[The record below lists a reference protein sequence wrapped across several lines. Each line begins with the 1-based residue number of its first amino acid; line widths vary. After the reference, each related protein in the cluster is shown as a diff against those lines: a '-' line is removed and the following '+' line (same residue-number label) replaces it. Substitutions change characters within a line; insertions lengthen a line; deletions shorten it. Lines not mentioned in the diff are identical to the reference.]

1 MPGLAGQSPNYR
13 GMKIVTGPA
22 RRRGAPQTD
31 RIVEAARWR
40 ASAMRRWLAML
51 RIRPGSREMRAAR
64 PRISR
69 GRRG

>member
-1 MPGLAGQSPNYR
+1 M
-13 GMKIVTGPA
+13 
-22 RRRGAPQTD
+22 
-31 RIVEAARWR
+31 EAARRR